1 LASKLAKAICVAL
14 ILAAAALLAGYLK
27 RRHEDSPDP
36 FVEAPEPPSAERPT
50 GGMSRAQLDGAT
62 REQLYEEAK
71 RRGVPGRSTM
81 TKAQLQAALMK
92 ELDR

>member
-1 LASKLAKAICVAL
+1 LASKLTKAICVAV
-14 ILAAAALLAGYLK
+14 ILAAAALLVGYL
-27 RRHEDSPDP
+27 RRRPGDLPSP
-36 FVEAPEPPSAERPT
+36 FVEAPPREPAT
-50 GGMSRAQLDGAT
+50 GGMSRAQIDGAT